1 MEYGLSDIE
10 LRKLRELFARFENI
24 EEVILYGSRAKG
36 NYKPFS
42 DVDISLIGLRLTRSD
57 LNQISLAIEDLLL
70 PYQFDL
76 SIFHKLKN
84 PELIEHIRRVGIS
97 IFNRDYFRDQS
108 KVVS

>member
-10 LRKLRELFARFENI
+10 LRKLSELFARYEDI

-42 DVDISLIGLRLTRSD
+42 DVDISLVGPRLTRST
-57 LNQISLAIEDLLL
+57 LNQISLAIDDLLL

-76 SIFHKLKN
+76 SIFHKLTN
-84 PELIEHIRRVGIS
+84 LELKEHIQRVGIS
-97 IFNRDYFRDQS
+97 IFNRDYSRDQS
-108 KVVS
+108 KVV

>member
-10 LRKLRELFARFENI
+10 LRKLSELFARYEDI

-42 DVDISLIGLRLTRSD
+42 DVDISLVGPCLTRSA
-57 LNQISLAIEDLLL
+57 LNQISLAIDDLLL

-76 SIFHKLKN
+76 SIFHKLTN
-84 PELIEHIRRVGIS
+84 PELKEHIQRVGIS
-97 IFNRDYFRDQS
+97 IFNRDYSRGQ
-108 KVVS
+108 